1 MKKKVLKVV
10 AVLAVALMAVWNV
23 GLNETKILFGDL
35 FNLESMAKLETICVN
50 GGPINTGVCIRNFPE
65 DSGYSC
71 VKPSYYDSKDCY
83 DTVGYEFPD
92 NI

>member
-35 FNLESMAKLETICVN
+35 FNLESMAKLETICL
-50 GGPINTGVCIRNFPE
+50 GGGKNEGTCKKNFPE
-65 DSGYSC
+65 DGGASC
-71 VKPSYYDSKDCY
+71 VKPGFWDSENCFNTGVYD
-83 DTVGYEFPD
+83 FPE
-92 NI
+92 